1 MVTTNGAIPLYET
14 DVTTFVWK
22 IKSLTPIIDTI
33 ELSLI
38 TVINSFPNAGQMFLS
53 ACGKII

>member
-1 MVTTNGAIPLYET
+1 MIIVTTKGAIPLYET
-14 DVTTFVWK
+14 EVTTLVWK
-22 IKSLTPIIDTI
+22 IKSLTPTIETI

-53 ACGKII
+53 A